1 MKSEFFAKLAGIGA
15 AASITLA
22 GTYAMAEP
30 QHGIAM
36 YGDPALPPDFA
47 HLPYANPDAPTGGK
61 MVTANV
67 GSFDSLN
74 PYIQKGSVHWQL
86 RYLTGDSLMGR
97 SLDEPFTLYG
107 VIAESI
113 ETSPERD
120 WVEFTIREGAE
131 FHDGSPITVE
141 DVIWSYETLGTEG
154 HGRYRGFW
162 AKVDTLEAVGP
173 RTVRFTFNVEDK
185 ELALIAGL
193 RPILKK
199 AQWDGVEFGDSGL
212 DVIPIV
218 SGEYKIADFEAGR
231 FISFQ
236 RDPDYWGADIPFKV
250 GTGNLDE
257 VRLEFFGDDT
267 AAFEA
272 FKIGIVNT
280 QREFNVAKWD
290 GQYNF
295 PRVQNGEVVK
305 AILPHAR
312 PSGMTGYVMNTRRD
326 VFSDWRVRDAMLHVF
341 NFEFINEAMTGS
353 QQPRITSYWS
363 NSPLAMKDGPAT
375 GRVDEFLEPFADEL
389 TPGTIEGYALPVSD
403 GSERNRA
410 GIRAALA
417 QLEAAGYTVQDGVLA
432 DANGKPFTFEILVQ
446 NGRSEQAAIIDIFAQ
461 SLSRI
466 GVTPTV
472 VSADNAQ
479 FKERTDAY
487 DFDMTYYRRS
497 VSLSP
502 GNEQYAY
509 YGSERADEPGGRNL
523 MGVKSAAADAMIG
536 RLLTSESQDDF
547 RAAVA
552 GLDRV
557 LTAGRYVLPI
567 YQWNISR
574 VASDK
579 ELKYPA
585 NLPIFGDWP
594 GWQPD
599 VWWYEED

>member
-36 YGDPALPPDFA
+36 YGDPSLPPDFA

-250 GTGNLDE
+250 GTGNLDQ

-305 AILPHAR
+305 AILPHER

-375 GRVDEFLEPFADEL
+375 GRVAEFLEPFADEL

>member
-1 MKSEFFAKLAGIGA
+1 MKSEFFAKLACIGA

-36 YGDPALPPDFA
+36 YGDPSLPPDFA

-173 RTVRFTFNVEDK
+173 RTVRFTFDVEDK

-305 AILPHAR
+305 AILPHER

-375 GRVDEFLEPFADEL
+375 GRVAEFLEPFADEL

>member
-1 MKSEFFAKLAGIGA
+1 
-15 AASITLA
+15 
-22 GTYAMAEP
+22 
-30 QHGIAM
+30 
-36 YGDPALPPDFA
+36 
-47 HLPYANPDAPTGGK
+47 

-173 RTVRFTFNVEDK
+173 RTLRFTFNVEDK

-290 GQYNF
+290 GKYNF

-523 MGVKSAAADAMIG
+523 MGLKSAAADAMIG

-574 VASDK
+574 VASNK

>member
-1 MKSEFFAKLAGIGA
+1 MKSEFFAKLACIGA

-36 YGDPALPPDFA
+36 YGDPSLPPDFA

-305 AILPHAR
+305 AILPHER

-375 GRVDEFLEPFADEL
+375 GRVAEFLEPFADEL

>member
-1 MKSEFFAKLAGIGA
+1 MEPELFTIARRLGA
-15 AASITLA
+15 AAAFVLVASA
-22 GTYAMAEP
+22 AASAP
-30 QHGIAM
+30 KHGIAM
-36 YGDPALPPDFA
+36 YGDPDLPPDFA

-97 SLDEPFTLYG
+97 SLDEPFSLYG

-113 ETSPERD
+113 ETGPDRD
-120 WVEFTIREGAE
+120 WVEFTLREGAQ
-131 FHDGSPITVE
+131 FNDGTPITVE
-141 DVIWSYETLGTEG
+141 DVIWSYEILGTQG

-162 AKVDTLEAVGP
+162 DKVETLVATGP
-173 RTVRFTFNVEDK
+173 RSVRFTFNTADK
-185 ELALIAGL
+185 ELALLAGL

-199 AQWDGVEFGDSGL
+199 SQWDGIDFADSGL
-212 DVIPIV
+212 DIIPVV
-218 SGEYKIADFEAGR
+218 SGEYRIAAFDAGR

-236 RDPDYWGADIPFKV
+236 RDPEYWANDIPFKK

-257 VRLEFFGDDT
+257 IRLEFFGDET

-272 FKIGIVNT
+272 FKIGEVNT

-295 PRVQNGEVVK
+295 PRVENGDVVK
-305 AILPHAR
+305 AIVPHKR
-312 PSGMTGYVMNTRRD
+312 PSGMTGYVMNARRG
-326 VFSDWRVRDAMLHVF
+326 VFADWRVRDAMLQVF

-353 QQPRITSYWS
+353 QQPRIKSYWS
-363 NSPLAMKDGPAT
+363 NSPLAMTSGPAQ
-375 GRVDEFLEPFADEL
+375 GRVAQFLDPFKADL
-389 TPGTIEGYALPVSD
+389 LPGTLDGYALPVSD

-417 QLEAAGYTVQDGVLA
+417 QLEAAGWIVQNGVLA
-432 DANGKPFTFEILVQ
+432 DENGTPFTFEILLQ
-446 NGRSEQAAIIDIFAQ
+446 NGVSEQAAIMDMFTQ

-466 GVTPTV
+466 GITV
-472 VSADNAQ
+472 SVQSADSAQ

-502 GNEQYAY
+502 GNEQFAY
-509 YGSERADEPGGRNL
+509 YGSDRADEVGGRNL
-523 MGVKSAAADAMIG
+523 MGVKSAAADAMIE
-536 RLLTSESQDDF
+536 RLLNSESQDDF

-552 GLDRV
+552 GLDRI

-574 VASDK
+574 IASDK
-579 ELKYPA
+579 ELKYPE

-599 VWWYEED
+599 VWWYEE

>member
-113 ETSPERD
+113 ETSQERD

-523 MGVKSAAADAMIG
+523 MGLKSAAADAMIG

-574 VASDK
+574 VASNK

>member
-363 NSPLAMKDGPAT
+363 NSPLAMKDVPAT
-375 GRVDEFLEPFADEL
+375 GRIAEFLEPFADEL

>member
-162 AKVDTLEAVGP
+162 AKVDTLEVVGP

-290 GQYNF
+290 GKYNF

-326 VFSDWRVRDAMLHVF
+326 VFSDWRVRDAMLYVF

-523 MGVKSAAADAMIG
+523 MGLKSAAADAMIG

-574 VASDK
+574 VASNK

>member
-1 MKSEFFAKLAGIGA
+1 MKSEFFAKLACIGA

-36 YGDPALPPDFA
+36 YGDPSLPPDFA

-173 RTVRFTFNVEDK
+173 RTVRFTFDVEDK

-305 AILPHAR
+305 AILPHER

-375 GRVDEFLEPFADEL
+375 GRVAKFLEPFADEL

-432 DANGKPFTFEILVQ
+432 DANGKPFKFEILVQ

-509 YGSERADEPGGRNL
+509 YGSERADEPGGRNP

>member
-1 MKSEFFAKLAGIGA
+1 
-15 AASITLA
+15 
-22 GTYAMAEP
+22 
-30 QHGIAM
+30 
-36 YGDPALPPDFA
+36 
-47 HLPYANPDAPTGGK
+47 

-523 MGVKSAAADAMIG
+523 MGLKSAAADAMIG

-574 VASDK
+574 VASNK